1 MTLTGQTELIRF
13 VEFARGLIAAGRTD
27 LSVEEAVELWHGPS
41 PCPDDP
47 ESTIAAV
54 REALADME
62 AGDEGIPFE
71 ELDRLVREKYFPKT
85 VSPH

>member
-1 MTLTGQTELIRF
+1 MTLTGQSELIRF
-13 VEFARGLIAAGRTD
+13 VEFASGLIAAGRTD

-54 REALADME
+54 REAIADME
-62 AGDEGIPFE
+62 AGEEGMPAE
-71 ELDRLVREKYFPKT
+71 EFIQQYRERHFAKARE
-85 VSPH
+85 